1 MIFINTVHGI
11 SLEPQNLKALYENQ
25 GGYLSKFVAAT
36 EAAERAGFVLESDA
50 RLLIAE
56 AESVD
61 LGA

>member
-1 MIFINTVHGI
+1 MA
-11 SLEPQNLKALYENQ
+11 SACEPQNLKALYENQ